1 MTSNVSLPVEILED
15 IMVAFASQYSDMNEI
30 GDYKYLPRW
39 YLAPLLRI
47 CKAWNGVAEKRLYQR
62 IAIGMNF
69 SHTRRPRTGRKTHHV
84 PKVICESRNRFSQ
97 VAKGLLATLS
107 THPHLATLVE
117 ELRLGIKD
125 ANHTEAPEWT
135 ETHARLIQMCPN
147 LKHVDIRGF
156 AFTKRAVLVNALGL
170 KEKSHSPVSFRI
182 SQHGLSGARL
192 LYRSL
197 EVRES
202 IGRIDVLLNRA
213 SFHPAT
219 GTFDAVGLPVDER
232 DIERPPQQ
240 SFAGLVG
247 NQFSLDDLLDI
258 LPERWALDVAWP
270 STSSLSDSR
279 GAIGFPL
286 SHEIMAQYHGRDI
299 NFTGRWLR
307 RANLKL
313 LQAITTHSSVRR
325 LDIGIWE
332 LSSDDHAL
340 EALCECL
347 HAWARTVESVRLY
360 LYTARHSAY
369 QLLLETFCSLRVLEE
384 LELHI
389 HGQHL
394 YFNGIAGLPQ
404 LERLYVAQKDKMTEE
419 DMYDLSQCLQDL
431 RKFPALRQLEIHPEC
446 GANSDEF
453 LKSACLG
460 RGVKLE
466 RWNRQ
471 PTPGIWL

>member
-39 YLAPLLRI
+39 YLTPLLRI
-47 CKAWNGVAEKRLYQR
+47 CKAWNGAAGKRLYQR

-69 SHTRRPRTGRKTHHV
+69 SRAKRPRAGRRTHNV
-84 PKVICESRNRFSQ
+84 PKVISEPRNRFSQ
-97 VAKGLLATLS
+97 VAKGLLVTLS

-125 ANHTEAPEWT
+125 ANHSEAPEWT
-135 ETHARLIQMCPN
+135 ETHACLIQLCPN
-147 LKHVDIRGF
+147 LKHVDIRGL
-156 AFTKRAVLVNALGL
+156 ALTKCAVLVNALGL

-192 LYRSL
+192 LYHSL
-197 EVRES
+197 EVWES
-202 IGRIDVLLNRA
+202 IGRIDVLQNRT
-213 SFHPAT
+213 SIPTAT
-219 GTFDAVGLPVDER
+219 GTHDAVGLPVDER
-232 DIERPPQQ
+232 DIERTTPQ
-240 SFAGLVG
+240 SFAGLIG
-247 NQFSLDDLLDI
+247 NQFSLDDLLNI
-258 LPERWALDVAWP
+258 LPEHWALDVAWP
-270 STSSLSDSR
+270 STSTVSDSR
-279 GAIGFPL
+279 GFPL

-307 RANLKL
+307 RANLKV

-325 LDIGIWE
+325 LNIGIWE
-332 LSSDDHAL
+332 LSSDELAL

-347 HAWARTVESVRLY
+347 QAWAKTVESVRLH

-384 LELHI
+384 LELQI

-394 YFNGIAGLPQ
+394 YFNGLADLPQ

-419 DMYDLSQCLQDL
+419 DTYDLSQCLQDP

-446 GANSDEF
+446 GAKSDEF
-453 LKSACLG
+453 LKSVCLG
-460 RGVKLE
+460 RGIQLE